1 MNPLRSTVQVL
12 SLALADLRHERLMTL
27 CLILACASVLAPILI
42 LLGLKHGAVSTL
54 RGRLVEDP
62 VYRELRPQA
71 TQRHDQAWFDAMRAD
86 PRVAFVVPG
95 ILPTSA
101 TVRARARGGG
111 PSINLDLLPSAAGDP
126 LLLENGGIDL
136 AAGTC
141 ALSTVAA
148 RRLGVGRGDEI
159 DVLISRYR
167 NAKREQQRTRL
178 RVAAVLSARATPLE
192 RIYTTLDFVEA
203 VENYREGLAV
213 PERNWPGEDERPYLS
228 FDGLVLLT
236 PALAP
241 SQQRSLI
248 MQSGFSQV
256 RELDHAAFEERFD
269 FTPPPELRAYELRPS
284 GGAIRHDAILALQ
297 KRRLR
302 GQAATLLGFVDQLS
316 LQPPGQQKALT
327 PVAISLNPEQ
337 AERLDTRPTPW
348 GAMNPHRA
356 AADLRQIALPATMTD
371 ALAADDT
378 LRVQASGMDFALSV
392 VADSKLQRPRIPIA
406 LAGILRTARDR
417 AVRFD
422 PQRGGFALQRL
433 GYRSFR
439 LYARSIDDVSALAA
453 TLEAQQIPSI
463 ARLDEIERVR
473 TLDRNLT
480 RIFWLVTSLSIVGGA
495 LAFMA
500 TLWASVRRKQR
511 DIAVLR
517 LMGFTRSDVM
527 LFPVAQA
534 LALGLLIALLATASY
549 WLGCQIIN
557 AAFAAQLGLGEKLCQ
572 LPPQNLGHAMLLT
585 LGAALLGSTLAARA
599 SSRIDPATAIRDE

>member
-1 MNPLRSTVQVL
+1 
-12 SLALADLRHERLMTL
+12 
-27 CLILACASVLAPILI
+27 
-42 LLGLKHGAVSTL
+42 
-54 RGRLVEDP
+54 
-62 VYRELRPQA
+62 
-71 TQRHDQAWFDAMRAD
+71 
-86 PRVAFVVPG
+86 
-95 ILPTSA
+95 
-101 TVRARARGGG
+101 
-111 PSINLDLLPSAAGDP
+111 
-126 LLLENGGIDL
+126 
-136 AAGTC
+136 
-141 ALSTVAA
+141 
-148 RRLGVGRGDEI
+148 
-159 DVLISRYR
+159 
-167 NAKREQQRTRL
+167 
-178 RVAAVLSARATPLE
+178 
-192 RIYTTLDFVEA
+192 
-203 VENYREGLAV
+203 
-213 PERNWPGEDERPYLS
+213 
-228 FDGLVLLT
+228 
-236 PALAP
+236 
-241 SQQRSLI
+241 